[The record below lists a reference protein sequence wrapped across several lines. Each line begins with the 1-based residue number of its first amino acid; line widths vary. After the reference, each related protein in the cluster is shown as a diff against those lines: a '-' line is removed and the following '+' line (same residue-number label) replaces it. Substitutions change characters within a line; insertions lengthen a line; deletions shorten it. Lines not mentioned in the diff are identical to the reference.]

1 MKQVNDDPPP
11 FLGSWRRIYILVILY
26 LVTLITAFG
35 FFGKGWSSS

>member
-1 MKQVNDDPPP
+1 MKQVIDEPPP

-26 LVTLITAFG
+26 LVTLITAFW